1 MNNEKHSVIEYTY
14 YRAYSDAL
22 LWVLENA
29 PSQREIRKKY
39 EYHKGMVD
47 SIIRKENKKRE
58 VQRTSLIFFICI

>member
-47 SIIRKENKKRE
+47 SIIEKGE
-58 VQRTSLIFFICI
+58 